1 MTPLHT
7 RPGPLGAFFRDV
19 RRRTEPPNRVIKL
32 IIAYKM
38 VAAFLLFIAGLFFL
52 GLLVNHDWS
61 TRLRVALVVLGL
73 RTDNHLIRD
82 ALTRLGLITPAGATG
97 LGLISFFYAG
107 LEATEGIG
115 LLNRRRW
122 AEYLVLLATGAFLP
136 YECLELLR
144 HTSWT
149 SALIFLVNLA
159 IAAYLVKAKRLFHE
173 REEASA
179 RADREVLAPLVDQAG
194 VPAP

>member
-7 RPGPLGAFFRDV
+7 RPGPLGAFFRDI

-38 VAAFLLFIAGLFFL
+38 IAAFLLFVAGFFFL
-52 GLLVNHDWS
+52 GLLVNHEWS
-61 TRLRVALVVLGL
+61 NRLRVALVVLGL

-82 ALTRLGLITPAGATG
+82 AFTRLGVITPAGATG
-97 LGLISFFYAG
+97 LGLISFFYAA
-107 LEATEGIG
+107 LEAVEGIG
-115 LLNRRRW
+115 LIYQRRW
-122 AEYLVLLATGAFLP
+122 AEYLVLLATVAFLP

-144 HTSWT
+144 HPSWT
-149 SALIFLVNLA
+149 SVIIFLGNLA
-159 IAAYLVKAKRLFHE
+159 IAVYLVKAKRLFHE
-173 REEASA
+173 HEVTRE
-179 RADREVLAPLVDQAG
+179 REVMDALAPLVDQAG